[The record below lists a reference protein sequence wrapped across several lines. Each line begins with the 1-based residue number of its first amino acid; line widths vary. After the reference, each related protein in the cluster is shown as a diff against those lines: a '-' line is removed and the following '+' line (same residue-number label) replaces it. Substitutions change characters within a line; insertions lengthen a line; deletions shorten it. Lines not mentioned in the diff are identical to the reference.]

1 MESRWKIWMER
12 PCEKKKIIENQY
24 PMNVQMHKRYKILFF
39 IQKINKYLS
48 IYDVPNFTSITLS
61 HSFSLIFSALSNA
74 AFNLLFSANN
84 RSICSPVVP
93 AFPTTAC
100 CLPPSLESGARGG
113 SRRSE
118 RREAGYDVDVDG
130 RRRTVGSWDSC
141 GERSLSRSRGLISMM
156 GISSL
161 FAPTLPTR
169 SAGRKS
175 VLRCVT
181 GPACGE
187 RVRRC

>member
-1 MESRWKIWMER
+1 MSKCINVTKYSFLS
-12 PCEKKKIIENQY
+12 KKKIN
-24 PMNVQMHKRYKILFF
+24 
-39 IQKINKYLS
+39 YLS
-48 IYDVPNFTSITLS
+48 IYDVPNLTSITLS
-61 HSFSLIFSALSNA
+61 HNFSLIFSALSNA

-100 CLPPSLESGARGG
+100 CLPPSLVSGARGG

-118 RREAGYDVDVDG
+118 RREAGYDVDVDVDG

-141 GERSLSRSRGLISMM
+141 GERSLSRSRGLIAMM